1 MKKFISILAIFT
13 MLFSLGLTAIAS
25 DETDETELTQADKYA
40 ADKIGLLSNLE
51 IFEYEYDVW
60 DSVSRAEYAL
70 ILAKLLTLDKT
81 LSEEVT
87 SAYSDVEDDDS
98 YAPAINCLKE
108 LGIMNGKTTTE
119 FYPEDELTLDEAAA
133 GLIRL
138 LGYEQVA
145 RAKGGY
151 AGGYKRTAIDL
162 GAMNGVTADMYEEY
176 ISAGAVAIMICNLL
190 DTPIVNN
197 FVLENTDI
205 SVGANTTVTIA
216 KDYLNLLSD
225 KGKVNSYDII
235 DLYGKRDQALK
246 LEYVE
251 INGTKFEYMYDAIP
265 EFLGYD
271 VTYYYKENKGDVPTL
286 VYASKNSS
294 AKEITVYSDEI
305 SAASSSHIE
314 YKDSKN
320 KRKTYKL
327 QNAIVLYN
335 GYAVPKM
342 EESYVPKN
350 GYIKMISNNGSN
362 YDVLMIFD
370 YQSFVVKSCLDG
382 NVSFQYGASFDGKYS
397 VDLSGEKIMAS
408 VRKDGEIVG
417 YDAIVKG
424 DAISIAYNPNVGYF
438 AELNTNTVEGVVD
451 SSKSDSDSDYT
462 LSIGGNEYE
471 VNPAFLALVN
481 AGATGT
487 SPIEVGKKHNFTI
500 DFLGRIVGMTAV
512 ESIVHYGYIKGIK
525 SEGVLSDEITARI
538 FSKNGDGWKNYSFD
552 PKCKLNGK
560 KATSDEIITA
570 VKSYIDTMKAMTVR
584 NSDGTYNDD
593 KYYTPIVKFKVS
605 ADGLITNIVTDYV
618 LGNHPE
624 EISDNK
630 LVISSGYRWCY
641 YIVSSGYIYRNYT
654 FSPEVGSI
662 FAKYVNCI
670 LAPMTENEEEFKVD
684 LANNIFPNSDN
695 IASKRIV
702 YDLDEFGVPGCA
714 VRVVEEASVKV
725 KGNAELYVVDSVSN
739 GVDCKILNV
748 YEEKGGAT
756 ALSTVD
762 DNDLMSFCDTL
773 EQGDIIQVSTDTKGY
788 VIAAKIVLP
797 YNSEKYDP
805 SLYTGDGD
813 VNTRCR
819 KDSPSSGLGFSRFEK
834 SKVISDGT
842 SIKFK
847 TNLTTLNYLM
857 TKKYLPVVIYNGTQ
871 FTTGTIDDLVEDDI
885 LIFRVYIGEV
895 WSIICYRNSNYTT
908 EEFHC
913 EKD

>member
-235 DLYGKRDQALK
+235 DLYGKREQALE

-271 VTYYYKENKGDVPTL
+271 VTYYYKENKGNVPTL

-294 AKEITVYSDEI
+294 AKEITVYSNEI

-327 QNAIVLYN
+327 QNPIVLYN

-350 GYIKMISNNGSN
+350 GYIKMISNNGSS

-370 YQSFVVKSCLDG
+370 YESFVVKSNLEG
-382 NVSFQYGASFDGKYS
+382 TVGFQYGAMLNGENS
-397 VDLSGEKIMAS
+397 VDLSGEKIMSS

-417 YDAIVKG
+417 YDAISKG
-424 DAISIAYNPNVGYF
+424 QAISIAYNPNVGYF
-438 AELNTNTVEGVVD
+438 AELSGNTVDGVVD
-451 SSKSDSDSDYT
+451 SSKEDPDYT
-462 LSIGGNEYE
+462 LTINGNEYK
-471 VNPAFLALVN
+471 VNSSFLNLVN
-481 AGATGT
+481 NGANGT
-487 SPIEVGKKHNFTI
+487 SPIEVGKKHSFII
-500 DFLGRIVGMTAV
+500 DFLGKIVGMTEV
-512 ESIVHYGYIKGIK
+512 ESVVHYGYIKGIK
-525 SEGVLSDEITARI
+525 RTDKLTGDLLARI
-538 FSKNGDGWKNYSFD
+538 YSSESGGWKDYSFD
-552 PKCKLNGK
+552 EKCQLNGK
-560 KATSDEIITA
+560 KATNDEIIAA
-570 VKSYIDTMKAMTVR
+570 VEGYIAAMAAKTVPNADGSYEDE
-584 NSDGTYNDD
+584 S
-593 KYYTPIVKFKVS
+593 YYTPIVKFKVS
-605 ADGLITNIVTDYV
+605 NEGLIKNIVTDYIE
-618 LGNHPE
+618 GDHPE
-624 EISDNK
+624 EINENK
-630 LVISSGYRWCY
+630 IVISSGYRWGY
-641 YIVSSGYIYRNYT
+641 YIGTSGYIFRHNTYA
-654 FSPEVGSI
+654 PGLGSI
-662 FAKYVNCI
+662 YARYGNCM
-670 LAPMTENEEEFKVD
+670 LVPMNEKEDEFKLGNGD
-684 LANNIFPNSDN
+684 NIFPHSDT
-695 IASKRIV
+695 ARSRRIV
-702 YDLDEFGVPGCA
+702 YDLNEFGIPGCLI
-714 VRVVEEASVKV
+714 RVVEEAGLSV
-725 KGNAELYVVDSVSN
+725 KGNAEMGVVDGVSK
-739 GVDCKILNV
+739 GADGRILNL
-748 YEEKGGAT
+748 YQDNGSFTK
-756 ALSTVD
+756 LSTVD
-762 DNDLMSFCDTL
+762 DADLMSFCDTL
-773 EQGDIIQVSTDTKGY
+773 KQGDIIQVTTNTEGN
-788 VIAAKIVLP
+788 VIAAKIVVP
-797 YNSEKYDP
+797 YNSDEYDP
-805 SLYTGDGD
+805 SLYIAGGD
-813 VNTRCR
+813 VYSRCVN
-819 KDSPSSGLGFSRFEK
+819 DSTSSGIAFLRFDK
-834 SKVISDGT
+834 SKVTTEGT
-842 SIKFK
+842 VVKFN
-847 TNLTTLNYLM
+847 TNLLTV
-857 TKKYLPVVIYNGTQ
+857 KYLILKKIVPVVIYDGTK
-871 FTTGTIDDLVEDDI
+871 FITGTVDDLVEGDVVTC
-885 LIFRVYIGEV
+885 RVWAGEI
-895 WSIICYRNSNYTT
+895 WSIVCYRNSNYTT

-913 EKD
+913 EKN

>member
-108 LGIMNGKTTTE
+108 LGIMNGKTATE

-235 DLYGKRDQALK
+235 DLYGKREQALE
-246 LEYVE
+246 LECVE

-271 VTYYYKENKGDVPTL
+271 VTYYYKENKGNVPTL

-294 AKEITVYSDEI
+294 AKEITVYSNEI

-327 QNAIVLYN
+327 QNPIVLYN

-350 GYIKMISNNGSN
+350 GYIKMISNNGSS

-370 YQSFVVKSCLDG
+370 YESFVVKSNLEG
-382 NVSFQYGASFDGKYS
+382 TVGFQYGAMLNGENS
-397 VDLSGEKIMAS
+397 VNLSGEKIMAS

-417 YDAIVKG
+417 YDAISKG
-424 DAISIAYNPNVGYF
+424 QAISIAYNPNVGYF
-438 AELNTNTVEGVVD
+438 AELSGNTVDGVVD
-451 SSKSDSDSDYT
+451 SSKEDPDYT
-462 LSIGGNEYE
+462 LTINGNEYK
-471 VNPAFLALVN
+471 VNPSFLNLIN
-481 AGATGT
+481 NGAVGT
-487 SPIEVGKKHNFTI
+487 SPVQVGQKHSFII
-500 DFLGRIVGMTAV
+500 DFLGKIVGMTEV
-512 ESIVHYGYIKGIK
+512 ESVVHYGYIKGIK
-525 SEGVLSDEITARI
+525 RTDKLTGDLLARI
-538 FSKNGDGWKNYSFD
+538 YSSESGGWKDYSFD
-552 PKCKLNGK
+552 EKCQLNGK
-560 KATSDEIITA
+560 KATNDEIIAA
-570 VKSYIDTMKAMTVR
+570 VEGYIAAMAAKTVPNADGSYEDE
-584 NSDGTYNDD
+584 S
-593 KYYTPIVKFKVS
+593 YYTPIVKFKVS
-605 ADGLITNIVTDYV
+605 NEGLIKNIVTDYIE
-618 LGNHPE
+618 GDHPE
-624 EISDNK
+624 EINENK
-630 LVISSGYRWCY
+630 IVISSGYRWGY
-641 YIVSSGYIYRNYT
+641 YIGTSGYIFRHNTYA
-654 FSPEVGSI
+654 PGLGSI
-662 FAKYVNCI
+662 YARYGNCM
-670 LAPMTENEEEFKVD
+670 LVPMNEKEEEFKLGNGD
-684 LANNIFPNSDN
+684 NIFPHSDT
-695 IASKRIV
+695 ARSRRIV
-702 YDLDEFGVPGCA
+702 YDLNEFGIPGCLI
-714 VRVVEEASVKV
+714 RVVEEAGLSV
-725 KGNAELYVVDSVSN
+725 KGNAVMYAVDSVSR
-739 GVDCKILNV
+739 GVDGRILNL
-748 YEEKGGAT
+748 YQDNGSFTK
-756 ALSTVD
+756 LSTVD
-762 DNDLMSFCDTL
+762 NADLMSFCDTL
-773 EQGDIIQVSTDTKGY
+773 KQGDIIQVTTNTEGN
-788 VIAAKIVLP
+788 VIAAKIVVP
-797 YNSEKYDP
+797 YNSDEYDP
-805 SLYTGDGD
+805 SLYIAGGD
-813 VNTRCR
+813 VYSRCVN
-819 KDSPSSGLGFSRFEK
+819 DSTSSGIAFLRFDK
-834 SKVISDGT
+834 SKDTTEGT
-842 SIKFK
+842 VVKFN
-847 TNLTTLNYLM
+847 TNLLTV
-857 TKKYLPVVIYNGTQ
+857 KYLILKKIVPVVIYDGTK
-871 FTTGTIDDLVEDDI
+871 FITGTVDDLVEGDVVTC
-885 LIFRVYIGEV
+885 RVWAGEI
-895 WSIICYRNSNYTT
+895 WSIVCYRNSNYTT

-913 EKD
+913 EKN

>member
-25 DETDETELTQADKYA
+25 DETELTQADKYA

-108 LGIMNGKTTTE
+108 LGIMNGKTATE

-145 RAKGGY
+145 QAKGGY

-235 DLYGKRDQALK
+235 DLYGKREQALE
-246 LEYVE
+246 LECVE

-271 VTYYYKENKGDVPTL
+271 VTYYYKENKGNVPTL

-294 AKEITVYSDEI
+294 AKEITVYSNEI

-327 QNAIVLYN
+327 QNPIVLYN

-350 GYIKMISNNGSN
+350 GYIKMISNNGSS

-370 YQSFVVKSCLDG
+370 YESFVVKSNLEG
-382 NVSFQYGASFDGKYS
+382 IVGFQYGAMLNGENS

-417 YDAIVKG
+417 YDAISKG
-424 DAISIAYNPNVGYF
+424 QAISIAYNPNVGYF
-438 AELNTNTVEGVVD
+438 AELSGNTVDGVVD
-451 SSKSDSDSDYT
+451 SSKEDPDYT
-462 LSIGGNEYE
+462 LTINGNEYK
-471 VNPAFLALVN
+471 VNPSFLNLIN
-481 AGATGT
+481 NGAVGT
-487 SPIEVGKKHNFTI
+487 SPVQVGQKHSFII
-500 DFLGRIVGMTAV
+500 DFLGKIVGMTEV
-512 ESIVHYGYIKGIK
+512 ESVVHYGYIKGIK
-525 SEGVLSDEITARI
+525 RTDKLTGDLLARI
-538 FSKNGDGWKNYSFD
+538 YSSESGGWKDYSFD
-552 PKCKLNGK
+552 EKCQLNGK
-560 KATSDEIITA
+560 KATNDEIIAA
-570 VKSYIDTMKAMTVR
+570 VEGYIAAMAAKTVPNADGSYEDE
-584 NSDGTYNDD
+584 S
-593 KYYTPIVKFKVS
+593 YYTPIVKFKVS
-605 ADGLITNIVTDYV
+605 NEGLIKNIVTDYIE
-618 LGNHPE
+618 GDHPE
-624 EISDNK
+624 EINENK
-630 LVISSGYRWCY
+630 IVISSGYRWGY
-641 YIVSSGYIYRNYT
+641 YIGTSGYIFRHNTYA
-654 FSPEVGSI
+654 PGLGSI
-662 FAKYVNCI
+662 YARYGNCM
-670 LAPMTENEEEFKVD
+670 LVPMNEKEEEFKLGNGD
-684 LANNIFPNSDN
+684 NIFPHSDT
-695 IASKRIV
+695 ARSRRIV
-702 YDLDEFGVPGCA
+702 YDLNEFGIPGCLI
-714 VRVVEEASVKV
+714 RVVEEAGLSV
-725 KGNAELYVVDSVSN
+725 KGNAVMYAVDSVSR
-739 GVDCKILNV
+739 GVDGRILNL
-748 YEEKGGAT
+748 YQDNGSFTK
-756 ALSTVD
+756 LSTVD
-762 DNDLMSFCDTL
+762 DADLMSFCDTL
-773 EQGDIIQVSTDTKGY
+773 KQGDIIQVTTNTEGN
-788 VIAAKIVLP
+788 VIAAKIVVP
-797 YNSEKYDP
+797 YNSDEYDP
-805 SLYTGDGD
+805 SLYIAGGD
-813 VNTRCR
+813 VYSRCVN
-819 KDSPSSGLGFSRFEK
+819 DSTSSGIAFLRFDK
-834 SKVISDGT
+834 SKVTTEGT
-842 SIKFK
+842 VVKFN
-847 TNLTTLNYLM
+847 TNLLTV
-857 TKKYLPVVIYNGTQ
+857 KYLILKKIVPVVIYDGTK
-871 FTTGTIDDLVEDDI
+871 FITGTVDDLVEGDVVTC
-885 LIFRVYIGEV
+885 RVWAGEI
-895 WSIICYRNSNYTT
+895 WSIVCYRNSNYTT

-913 EKD
+913 EKN

>member
-108 LGIMNGKTTTE
+108 LGIMNGKTATE

-235 DLYGKRDQALK
+235 DLYGKREQALE
-246 LEYVE
+246 LECVE

-271 VTYYYKENKGDVPTL
+271 VTYYYKENKGNVPTL

-294 AKEITVYSDEI
+294 AKEITVYSNEI

-327 QNAIVLYN
+327 QNPIVLYN

-350 GYIKMISNNGSN
+350 GYIKMISNNGSS

-370 YQSFVVKSCLDG
+370 YESFVVKSNLEG
-382 NVSFQYGASFDGKYS
+382 TVGFQYGAMLNGENS
-397 VDLSGEKIMAS
+397 VNLSGEKIMAS

-417 YDAIVKG
+417 YDAISKG
-424 DAISIAYNPNVGYF
+424 QAISIAYNPNVGYF
-438 AELNTNTVEGVVD
+438 AELSGNTVDGVVD
-451 SSKSDSDSDYT
+451 SSKEDPDYT
-462 LSIGGNEYE
+462 LTINGNEYK
-471 VNPAFLALVN
+471 VNPSFLNLIN
-481 AGATGT
+481 NGAVGT
-487 SPIEVGKKHNFTI
+487 SPVQVGQKHSFII
-500 DFLGRIVGMTAV
+500 DFLGKIVGMTEV
-512 ESIVHYGYIKGIK
+512 ESVVHYGYIKGIK
-525 SEGVLSDEITARI
+525 RTDKLTGDLLARI
-538 FSKNGDGWKNYSFD
+538 YSSESGGWKDYSFD
-552 PKCKLNGK
+552 EKCQLNGK
-560 KATSDEIITA
+560 KATNDEIIAA
-570 VKSYIDTMKAMTVR
+570 VEGYIAAMAAKTVPNADGSYEDE
-584 NSDGTYNDD
+584 S
-593 KYYTPIVKFKVS
+593 YYTPIVKFKVS
-605 ADGLITNIVTDYV
+605 NEGLIKNIVTDYIE
-618 LGNHPE
+618 GDHPE
-624 EISDNK
+624 EINENK
-630 LVISSGYRWCY
+630 IVISSGYRWGY
-641 YIVSSGYIYRNYT
+641 YIGTSGYIFRHNTYA
-654 FSPEVGSI
+654 PGLGSI
-662 FAKYVNCI
+662 YARYGNCM
-670 LAPMTENEEEFKVD
+670 LVPMNEKEEEFKLGNGD
-684 LANNIFPNSDN
+684 NIFPHSDT
-695 IASKRIV
+695 ARSRRIV
-702 YDLDEFGVPGCA
+702 YDLNEFGIPGCLI
-714 VRVVEEASVKV
+714 RVVEEAGLSV
-725 KGNAELYVVDSVSN
+725 KGNAVMYAVDSVSR
-739 GVDCKILNV
+739 GVDGRILNL
-748 YEEKGGAT
+748 YQDNGSFTK
-756 ALSTVD
+756 LSTVD
-762 DNDLMSFCDTL
+762 DADLMSFCDTL
-773 EQGDIIQVSTDTKGY
+773 KQGDIIQVTTNTEGN
-788 VIAAKIVLP
+788 VIAAKIVVP
-797 YNSEKYDP
+797 YNSDEYDP
-805 SLYTGDGD
+805 SLYIAGGD
-813 VNTRCR
+813 VYSRCVN
-819 KDSPSSGLGFSRFEK
+819 DSTSSGIAFLRFDK
-834 SKVISDGT
+834 SKDTTEGT
-842 SIKFK
+842 VVKFN
-847 TNLTTLNYLM
+847 TNLLTV
-857 TKKYLPVVIYNGTQ
+857 KYLILKKIVPVVIYDGTK
-871 FTTGTIDDLVEDDI
+871 FITGTVDDLVEGDVVTC
-885 LIFRVYIGEV
+885 RVWAGEI
-895 WSIICYRNSNYTT
+895 WSIVCYRNSNYTT

-913 EKD
+913 EKN

>member
-70 ILAKLLTLDKT
+70 ILAKLLTLDKM

-235 DLYGKRDQALK
+235 DLYGKREQALE

-271 VTYYYKENKGDVPTL
+271 VTYYYKENKGNVPTL

-294 AKEITVYSDEI
+294 AKEITVYSNEI

-327 QNAIVLYN
+327 QNPIVLYN

-350 GYIKMISNNGSN
+350 GYIKMISNNGSS

-370 YQSFVVKSCLDG
+370 YESFVVKSNLEG
-382 NVSFQYGASFDGKYS
+382 TVGFQYGAMLNGENS

-408 VRKDGEIVG
+408 VRKDGEIVD
-417 YDAIVKG
+417 YDAISKG
-424 DAISIAYNPNVGYF
+424 QAISIAYNPNVGYF
-438 AELNTNTVEGVVD
+438 AELSGNTVDGVVD
-451 SSKSDSDSDYT
+451 SSKEDPDYT
-462 LSIGGNEYE
+462 LTINGNEYK
-471 VNPAFLALVN
+471 VNSSFLNLVN
-481 AGATGT
+481 NGAVGT
-487 SPIEVGKKHNFTI
+487 SPIEVGKKHSFII
-500 DFLGRIVGMTAV
+500 DFLGKIVGMTEV
-512 ESIVHYGYIKGIK
+512 ESVVHYGYIKGIK
-525 SEGVLSDEITARI
+525 RTDKLTGDLLARI
-538 FSKNGDGWKNYSFD
+538 YSSESGGWKDYSFD
-552 PKCKLNGK
+552 EKCQLNGK
-560 KATSDEIITA
+560 KATNDEIIAA
-570 VKSYIDTMKAMTVR
+570 VEGYIAAMAAKTVPNADGSYEDE
-584 NSDGTYNDD
+584 S
-593 KYYTPIVKFKVS
+593 YYTPIVKFKVS
-605 ADGLITNIVTDYV
+605 NEGLIKNIVTDYIE
-618 LGNHPE
+618 GDHPE
-624 EISDNK
+624 EINENK
-630 LVISSGYRWCY
+630 IVISSGYRWGY
-641 YIVSSGYIYRNYT
+641 YIGTSGYIFRHNTYA
-654 FSPEVGSI
+654 PGLGSI
-662 FAKYVNCI
+662 YARYGNCM
-670 LAPMTENEEEFKVD
+670 LVPMNEKEDEFKLGNGD
-684 LANNIFPNSDN
+684 NIFPHSDT
-695 IASKRIV
+695 ARSRRIV
-702 YDLDEFGVPGCA
+702 YDLNEFGIPGCLI
-714 VRVVEEASVKV
+714 RVVEEAGLSV
-725 KGNAELYVVDSVSN
+725 KGNAEMGVVDGVSK
-739 GVDCKILNV
+739 GADGRILNL
-748 YEEKGGAT
+748 YQDNGSFTK
-756 ALSTVD
+756 LSTVD
-762 DNDLMSFCDTL
+762 DADLMSFCDTL
-773 EQGDIIQVSTDTKGY
+773 KQGDIIQVTTNTEGN
-788 VIAAKIVLP
+788 VIAAKIVVP
-797 YNSEKYDP
+797 YNSDEYDP
-805 SLYTGDGD
+805 SLYIAGGD
-813 VNTRCR
+813 VYSRCVN
-819 KDSPSSGLGFSRFEK
+819 DSTSSGIAFLRFDK
-834 SKVISDGT
+834 SKVTTEGT
-842 SIKFK
+842 VVKFN
-847 TNLTTLNYLM
+847 TNLLTV
-857 TKKYLPVVIYNGTQ
+857 KYLILKKIVPVVIYDGTK
-871 FTTGTIDDLVEDDI
+871 FITGTVDDLVEGDVVTC
-885 LIFRVYIGEV
+885 RVWAGEI
-895 WSIICYRNSNYTT
+895 WSIVCYRNSNYTT

-913 EKD
+913 EKN

>member
-108 LGIMNGKTTTE
+108 LGIMNGKTATE

-145 RAKGGY
+145 QAKGGY

-235 DLYGKRDQALK
+235 DLYGKREQALE
-246 LEYVE
+246 LECVE

-271 VTYYYKENKGDVPTL
+271 VTYYYKENKGNVPTL

-327 QNAIVLYN
+327 QNPIVLYN

-350 GYIKMISNNGSN
+350 GYIKMISNNGSS

-370 YQSFVVKSCLDG
+370 YESFVVKSNLEG
-382 NVSFQYGASFDGKYS
+382 IVGFQYGAMLNGENS

-417 YDAIVKG
+417 YDAISKG
-424 DAISIAYNPNVGYF
+424 QAISIAYNPNVGYF
-438 AELNTNTVEGVVD
+438 AELSGNTVDGVVD
-451 SSKSDSDSDYT
+451 SSKEDPDYT
-462 LSIGGNEYE
+462 LTINGNEYK
-471 VNPAFLALVN
+471 VNPSFLNLIN
-481 AGATGT
+481 NGAVGT
-487 SPIEVGKKHNFTI
+487 SPVQVGQKHSFII
-500 DFLGRIVGMTAV
+500 DFLGKIVGMTEV
-512 ESIVHYGYIKGIK
+512 ESVVHYGYIKGIK
-525 SEGVLSDEITARI
+525 RTDKLTGDLLARI
-538 FSKNGDGWKNYSFD
+538 YSSESGGWKDYSFD
-552 PKCKLNGK
+552 EKCQLNGK
-560 KATSDEIITA
+560 KATNDEIIAA
-570 VKSYIDTMKAMTVR
+570 VEGYIAAMAAKTVPNADGSYEDE
-584 NSDGTYNDD
+584 S
-593 KYYTPIVKFKVS
+593 YYTPIVKFKVS
-605 ADGLITNIVTDYV
+605 NEGLIKNIVTDYIE
-618 LGNHPE
+618 GDHPE
-624 EISDNK
+624 EINENK
-630 LVISSGYRWCY
+630 IVISSGYRWGY
-641 YIVSSGYIYRNYT
+641 YIGTSGYIFRHNTYA
-654 FSPEVGSI
+654 PGLGSI
-662 FAKYVNCI
+662 YARYGNCM
-670 LAPMTENEEEFKVD
+670 LVPMNEKEEEFKLGNGD
-684 LANNIFPNSDN
+684 NIFPHSDT
-695 IASKRIV
+695 ARSRRIV
-702 YDLDEFGVPGCA
+702 YDLNEFGIPGCLI
-714 VRVVEEASVKV
+714 RVVEEAGLSV
-725 KGNAELYVVDSVSN
+725 KGNAVMYAVDSVSR
-739 GVDCKILNV
+739 GVDGRILNL
-748 YEEKGGAT
+748 YQDNGSFTK
-756 ALSTVD
+756 LSTVD
-762 DNDLMSFCDTL
+762 DADLMSFCDTL
-773 EQGDIIQVSTDTKGY
+773 KQGDIIQVTTNTEGN
-788 VIAAKIVLP
+788 VIAAKIVVP
-797 YNSEKYDP
+797 YNSDEYDP
-805 SLYTGDGD
+805 SLYIAGGD
-813 VNTRCR
+813 VYSRCVN
-819 KDSPSSGLGFSRFEK
+819 DSTSSGIAFLRFDK
-834 SKVISDGT
+834 SKDTTEGT
-842 SIKFK
+842 VVKFN
-847 TNLTTLNYLM
+847 TNLLTV
-857 TKKYLPVVIYNGTQ
+857 KYLILKKIVPVVIYDGTK
-871 FTTGTIDDLVEDDI
+871 FITGTVDDLVEGDVVTC
-885 LIFRVYIGEV
+885 RVWAGEI
-895 WSIICYRNSNYTT
+895 WSIVCYRNSNYTT

-913 EKD
+913 EK

>member
-108 LGIMNGKTTTE
+108 LGIMNGKTATE

-235 DLYGKRDQALK
+235 DLYGKRDQALE

-294 AKEITVYSDEI
+294 AKEITVFSDEI

-350 GYIKMISNNGSN
+350 GYIKMISNNGSS

-370 YQSFVVKSCLDG
+370 YESFVVKSNLEG
-382 NVSFQYGASFDGKYS
+382 IVGFQYGAMLNGENS

-417 YDAIVKG
+417 YDAISKG
-424 DAISIAYNPNVGYF
+424 QAISIAYNPNVGYF
-438 AELNTNTVEGVVD
+438 AELSGNTVDGVVD
-451 SSKSDSDSDYT
+451 SSKEDPDYT
-462 LSIGGNEYE
+462 LEISGNEYK
-471 VNPAFLALVN
+471 VNPSFLNLIN
-481 AGATGT
+481 NGAVGT
-487 SPIEVGKKHNFTI
+487 SPVQVGKKHSFII
-500 DFLGRIVGMTAV
+500 DFLGKIVGMTEV
-512 ESIVHYGYIKGIK
+512 ESVVHYGYIKGIK
-525 SEGVLSDEITARI
+525 RTDKLSDEILARI
-538 FSKNGDGWKNYSFD
+538 FSKESEGWKDYSFD

-560 KATSDEIITA
+560 KATTDEIVTA
-570 VKSYIDTMKAMTVR
+570 VKDYIAAMAAKTVPNADGSY
-584 NSDGTYNDD
+584 SDDS
-593 KYYTPIVKFKVS
+593 YYTPIVKFKVS
-605 ADGLITNIVTDYV
+605 SDGLITNIVTDYIE
-618 LGNHPE
+618 GHHPE
-624 EISDNK
+624 EIDENK
-630 LVISSGYRWCY
+630 IVISSGYRWGY
-641 YIVSSGYIYRNYT
+641 YVGTSGYIFRSYT
-654 FSPEVGSI
+654 FGPGLGSI
-662 FAKYVNCI
+662 YAKYGNCM
-670 LAPMTENEEEFKVD
+670 LVPMNEEEEQFKAD
-684 LANNIFPNSDN
+684 SADNIFPRSDQTATRRL
-695 IASKRIV
+695 I
-702 YDLDEFGVPGCA
+702 YDLDEFGIPGCV
-714 VRVVEEASVKV
+714 VRVVEEAGTKV
-725 KGNAELYVVDSVSN
+725 KGNAVMYAVDSVSK
-739 GVDCKILNV
+739 GVDGKILNI
-748 YEEKGGAT
+748 YSDGGALEK
-756 ALSTVD
+756 LSTVD
-762 DNDLMSFCDTL
+762 DTDLMNFCDTL
-773 EQGDIIQVSTDTKGY
+773 KQGDIIQVTTNTKGE

-797 YNSEKYDP
+797 YNSDEYDP
-805 SLYTGDGD
+805 SLYIKGGD
-813 VNTRCR
+813 VYTRCLTE
-819 KDSPSSGLGFSRFEK
+819 SSNSGIAFSRFDK
-834 SKVISDGT
+834 SKNTVEGT
-842 SIKFK
+842 VFTFK
-847 TNLTTLNYLM
+847 TNISTLNHLLL
-857 TKKYLPVVIYNGTQ
+857 KKVVPVLIYDGEK
-871 FTTGTIDDLVEDDI
+871 FITGSVDDLVEGDVI
-885 LIFRVYIGEV
+885 TCRLWVGEV